1 MDNEKAMIYHVGIR
15 VTWKKMRGKSY
26 TNMWRGSEQ
35 SPVEVVTRNET
46 IQEMNKNPMLISQI
60 MTSLG
65 ATGKSIQDFHIVAEY
80 GRKAL
85 GRSNFYEKGE

>member
-1 MDNEKAMIYHVGIR
+1 MDNEKAMIYHVGLR

-35 SPVEVVTRNET
+35 SPVTVVTRSET
-46 IQEMNKNPMLISQI
+46 IEEMNLNPMLISQL

-80 GRKAL
+80 DRKEL
-85 GRSNFYEKGE
+85 GRSTFYDKGE